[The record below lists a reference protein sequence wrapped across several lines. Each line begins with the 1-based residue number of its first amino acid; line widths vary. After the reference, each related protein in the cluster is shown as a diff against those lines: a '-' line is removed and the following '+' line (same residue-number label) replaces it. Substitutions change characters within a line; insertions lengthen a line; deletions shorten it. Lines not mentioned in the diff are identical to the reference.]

1 MLEGNWT
8 VQKRNGQKSTL
19 SAGIAIQGQRSHH
32 RRYWK
37 TFQHYLTIAMDAGMD
52 LISAKEAYQKEENI
66 FVVIC
71 KDVQYGNR

>member
-1 MLEGNWT
+1 
-8 VQKRNGQKSTL
+8 
-19 SAGIAIQGQRSHH
+19 
-32 RRYWK
+32 
-37 TFQHYLTIAMDAGMD
+37 MDAGMD